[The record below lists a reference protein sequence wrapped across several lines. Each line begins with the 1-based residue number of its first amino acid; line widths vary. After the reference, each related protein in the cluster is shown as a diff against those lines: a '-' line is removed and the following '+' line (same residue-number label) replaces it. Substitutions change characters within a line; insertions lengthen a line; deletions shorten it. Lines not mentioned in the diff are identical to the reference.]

1 MNDDLIKKQILSQIL
16 QSLIEQKLNSP
27 ASNQVSRLDLFER
40 YKDAI
45 VLLETMLS
53 DIRKE
58 QMSFFG
64 ERIKHVSANL
74 EETGIDRVIV
84 DGWFKTLVDNMFNSY
99 EISTSLLN
107 DTLMSIKDEFN
118 QKQKKIM

>member
-27 ASNQVSRLDLFER
+27 ASNQVSRLDLLEI

-58 QMSFFG
+58 QISFFG
-64 ERIKHVSANL
+64 EKIKDVSANL
-74 EETGIDRVIV
+74 KETGIDRVIV

-118 QKQKKIM
+118 QKQKK